1 MNRIYIYIYNEHQ
14 VCHLFLYHLFL
25 YHRKSWLKTCYH
37 TNLATV
43 SVWGPHLATLI
54 HHTLLTALWQRFS
67 CEDIF
72 SIVLQLS
79 LSPPNELGQNTNHQ
93 ETRNSSWEFV
103 HGMYNCITNSLYSFI
118 FVYIDVNRNI
128 YWDDFMGRFPN
139 FTDFTDPLVIR
150 CESTQPSAT
159 HEARPTTWS

>member
-1 MNRIYIYIYNEHQ
+1 MGW
-14 VCHLFLYHLFL
+14 FLYHLFL
-25 YHRKSWLKTCYH
+25 YHRKSWLNTCYH

-79 LSPPNELGQNTNHQ
+79 QKALQT
-93 ETRNSSWEFV
+93 SWDKTPTTKKSGTV
-103 HGMYNCITNSLYSFI
+103 HGNLFMGCITVSPTHCVRLYLFI
-118 FVYIDVNRNI
+118 LMLIGIFTGTIPWNY
-128 YWDDFMGRFPN
+128 PN
-139 FTDFTDPLVIR
+139 FTDFTDPLVIHWDHLGPIS
-150 CESTQPSAT
+150 EPFFSTRHRDQP
-159 HEARPTTWS
+159 